1 MDTQDSEFLPVSMP
15 SKDER
20 TWAMLCHLC
29 IVAQIFLPILVL
41 GPLLIWLIKGEH
53 LPFVKTQGKEVLN
66 FQITLFLA
74 GIVCWILVLALG
86 LGFILMGILGIYSI
100 VVGVIGAVKTN
111 EGVAYRYGFNWRL
124 IS

>member
-1 MDTQDSEFLPVSMP
+1 MESQDAEFLPATTP
-15 SKDER
+15 GKEER

-29 IVAQIFLPILVL
+29 IVAQIFLPILIL
-41 GPLLIWLIKGEH
+41 GPLIIWLVKGDEM
-53 LPFVKTQGKEVLN
+53 PFVKSQGKEVLN

-74 GIVCWILVLALG
+74 SIACWVLVLALG

>member
-1 MDTQDSEFLPVSMP
+1 METQNAEFLPVAAP
-15 SKDER
+15 SKEER

-29 IVAQIFLPILVL
+29 IVAQIFLPILLL
-41 GPLLIWLIKGEH
+41 GPLVIWLIKGDQM
-53 LPFVKTQGKEVLN
+53 PFVKNQGKEVIN

-86 LGFILMGILGIYSI
+86 LGLLLMAVLWVYSI

>member
-1 MDTQDSEFLPVSMP
+1 MDSQDAEFLPVSAP
-15 SKDER
+15 NKEER

-29 IVAQIFLPILVL
+29 IVAQIFVPILIL
-41 GPLLIWLIKGEH
+41 GPLLIWLIKGDQ

-74 GIVCWILVLALG
+74 GIVCWVLVLAFG
-86 LGFILMGILGIYSI
+86 LGFILMGVLGIYSI

>member
-1 MDTQDSEFLPVSMP
+1 MESQDAEFLPASVP
-15 SKDER
+15 SKEER

-29 IVAQIFLPILVL
+29 IVAQIFLPILIL
-41 GPLLIWLIKGEH
+41 GPLIIWLVKGDEM
-53 LPFVKTQGKEVLN
+53 PFVKSQGKEVLN

-74 GIVCWILVLALG
+74 SIACWVLVLALG
-86 LGFILMGILGIYSI
+86 LGLILMGILGIYSI